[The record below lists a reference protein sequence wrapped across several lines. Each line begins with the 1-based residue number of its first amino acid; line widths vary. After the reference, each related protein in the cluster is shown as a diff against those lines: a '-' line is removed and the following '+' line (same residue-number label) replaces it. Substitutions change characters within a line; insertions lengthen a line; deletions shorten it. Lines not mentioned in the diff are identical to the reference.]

1 MTIKQKQCLL
11 EYLGC
16 YEQENSQKVN
26 NVDGLWGP
34 ASAAATRKFQSD
46 YGLDVDGI
54 FGPATEEKIKAV
66 VASGEKPGVKWDE
79 VKYFDKSEFA
89 CKCGGKY
96 CDGFP
101 AEPHPQLVKVAER
114 VREYF
119 GAPVII
125 SSGVRCQR
133 HNDSLPGSVPNS
145 RHTKGKAMDF
155 RVVGKTATEVLL
167 YLKRQ
172 PELDYSYC
180 IDGNF
185 VHMDVE

>member
-79 VKYFDKSEFA
+79 VKHFDKSEFA

-101 AEPHPQLVKVAER
+101 AEPNPQLVKVAER
-114 VREYF
+114 VREHF

-125 SSGVRCQR
+125 SSGVRCQT
-133 HNDSLPGSVPNS
+133 HNVVVGGVANS
-145 RHTKGKAMDF
+145 RHTMGKAMDF
-155 RVVGKTATEVLL
+155 RVVGKTAAQVLAFVQS
-167 YLKRQ
+167 Q
-172 PELDYSYC
+172 PEIAYSYA
-180 IDGNF
+180 IDGNY
-185 VHMDVE
+185 VHMDVL